1 MSTIFLKKI
10 HKTSLFSLLH
20 PTNNIPISEK
30 CYFYDEQSKCFYY
43 YIEKYKNNNNLYV
56 FLIQSFK
63 DPMNM
68 KYKIIHKDDIV
79 IHNDVMSIL
88 KSQKMFHKLK
98 LAIKGSK
105 YDIDNKYLEL
115 KTAIDLLMHFSVI
128 SRKKVSTGVGVGVSV
143 DAIKD
148 KDKTNGW
155 VYKARPKPRYPSRSR
170 KVSERFRHTY
180 IDKTNIVSGSRKRR
194 FKPLV

>member
-1 MSTIFLKKI
+1 MSPIFLKKI

-20 PTNNIPISEK
+20 PTNNRPIPEK

-43 YIEKYKNNNNLYV
+43 YIEKYKNNNNLYL

-68 KYKIIHKDDIV
+68 KYKIIHKNQIV

-115 KTAIDLLMHFSVI
+115 KTAIDLLMHFSII
-128 SRKKVSTGVGVGVSV
+128 SRKNVGIGVDV
-143 DAIKD
+143 DVIKDND

-155 VYKARPKPRYPSRSR
+155 VYKARPKPRYSRRSR
-170 KVSERFRHTY
+170 NISERFRHTN
-180 IDKTNIVSGSRKRR
+180 IDETNILFGSRKRR